1 MCRSTLK
8 LILPFVMLGL
18 VGGKARAQY
27 ASGYSPYGA
36 MPFLGAAPGSVYA
49 PALGWSST
57 VQEGVLRGWGEA
69 AIGMGFHNYYTA
81 VAGAIQA
88 DTLMRANQ
96 YAYASYLETERR
108 YNERKT
114 YEHARRVVARERI
127 RDRLINHPQLSDVY
141 RGEALNALAWLIADM
156 KIHPSAQRF
165 TGVSLPG
172 GTLDK
177 IPLVHAASKRTFSKA
192 RLDVK
197 DRWPRLLRDP
207 VFAVA
212 HREYEAALDQAL
224 DHVFNRR
231 LAQADIDA
239 LDEAVYSL
247 HAQFQDQSQCANEDD
262 RRQCQQFIDQL
273 AETVRTLRQPQ
284 MEMVL
289 LGVMNYLG
297 TSVADLLAFMQQN
310 QLQFG
315 KAETPQ
321 ERELYQNLQPLL
333 AQHRA
338 RLESEKGT
346 MK

>member
-1 MCRSTLK
+1 LK
-8 LILPFVMLGL
+8 LILPFVVLGL
-18 VGGKARAQY
+18 VGGGARVQY

-36 MPFLGAAPGSVYA
+36 MPFLGAAPGSFYA

-69 AIGMGFHNYYTA
+69 AIGMGFYNYYSA
-81 VAGAIQA
+81 MAGAIQA

-96 YAYASYLETERR
+96 YAYGSYLETERR
-108 YNERKT
+108 YNQRKT
-114 YEHARRVVARERI
+114 YEHTRQVVARQKVQ
-127 RDRLINHPQLSDVY
+127 DRLVNEPQLSDVY

-165 TGVSLPG
+165 TGVSLAG
-172 GTLDK
+172 GTLDR
-177 IPLVHAASKRTFSKA
+177 IPLVHAATKTTFSKA

-207 VFAVA
+207 AFAA
-212 HREYEAALDQAL
+212 ARRHYEAALDQAL
-224 DHVFNRR
+224 DQVFNRK
-231 LAQADIDA
+231 LTQADIDA
-239 LDEAVYSL
+239 LDEAVSNL
-247 HAQFQDQSQCANEDD
+247 QARFQDQGRWADEDD
-262 RRQCQQFIDQL
+262 RRQCQQFIDKL

-284 MEMVL
+284 MELVL

-321 ERELYQNLQPLL
+321 ERELYQTLQPLL

-338 RLESEKGT
+338 RLESQKGA